1 MDFES
6 LVTRALTDE
15 SFRRSLLEIPMEVAQ
30 ANGYSVSE
38 EEMSLLCDTDLD
50 AMAFELDE
58 RASTMLT
65 WAG

>member
-1 MDFES
+1 MGFES

-15 SFRRSLLEIPMEVAQ
+15 TFRHALLENPTEVAR
-30 ANGYSVSE
+30 ANGYCISE
-38 EEMSLLCDTDLD
+38 QEMSLLAETDLD

-58 RASTMLT
+58 RASTMVA

>member
-1 MDFES
+1 MSFED

-15 SFRRSLLEIPMEVAQ
+15 SFRGALLENPWEVAR

-38 EEMSLLCDTDLD
+38 EEMSLLCETDLN

-58 RASTMLT
+58 RASTLMS